1 MTEYDPGDKV
11 LSAAYMK
18 SHRQETKV
26 VRAWTFDFAST
37 IAPKTSFRYIG
48 NGGGSH
54 AFTLAA
60 FDTRFLSDL

>member
-1 MTEYDPGDKV
+1 VTAYDPGEKV
-11 LSAAYMK
+11 RSAAYGK
-18 SHRQETKV
+18 NHRPETIL

-37 IAPKTSFRYIG
+37 IAPKTRFRYIG

-60 FDTRFLSDL
+60 FDIRSLSDL

>member
-11 LSAAYMK
+11 RSRCLAEEPWP
-18 SHRQETKV
+18 ETKL

-48 NGGGSH
+48 NGGGSY

>member
-1 MTEYDPGDKV
+1 MPVTRYSPLPTGR
-11 LSAAYMK
+11 AIA
-18 SHRQETKV
+18 ETKL